1 MLSSLEP
8 KAKKGL
14 GLDAPKSSKIS
25 SLNVLREVCALSEL
39 GSVFHVRGGGNE
51 RSLKAGGVVRRKC

>member
-39 GSVFHVRGGGNE
+39 GSVFHVCTWWRE
-51 RSLKAGGVVRRKC
+51 